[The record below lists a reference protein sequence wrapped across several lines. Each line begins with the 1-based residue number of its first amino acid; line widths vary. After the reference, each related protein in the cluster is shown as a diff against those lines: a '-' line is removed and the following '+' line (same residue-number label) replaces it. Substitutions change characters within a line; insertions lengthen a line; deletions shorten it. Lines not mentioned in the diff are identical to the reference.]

1 LEEEAIVR
9 VILTVEL
16 VIITYGKERYNRM
29 VQQHMNVIHILVLV
43 RAAQVWRLEVV
54 EEDIQV
60 VVVEGGKL
68 QMVRPAAAVGLSARL
83 QSHRHL
89 LQIQEMAISQLLKP

>member
-1 LEEEAIVR
+1 
-9 VILTVEL
+9 
-16 VIITYGKERYNRM
+16 
-29 VQQHMNVIHILVLV
+29 MNVIHILVLV

-68 QMVRPAAAVGLSARL
+68 QMVRAVAAVGLSARL